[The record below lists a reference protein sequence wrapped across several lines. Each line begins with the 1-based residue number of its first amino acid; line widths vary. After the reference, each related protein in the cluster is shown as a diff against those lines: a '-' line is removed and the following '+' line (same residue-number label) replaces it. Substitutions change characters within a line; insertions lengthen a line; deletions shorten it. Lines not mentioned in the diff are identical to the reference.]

1 MLGLAAEGKN
11 RCGARPGQAIERVT
25 PGCSSRVPT
34 SGQGRSNRTVCFF
47 TVHLWCISRAYELL
61 NPRASSD
68 FHKLPPRWAT
78 LTKSALGAA
87 VAMGT
92 LTAGQAHAFVVTVDS
107 VQYDVTTFAGSYNS
121 NIDKFALPANG
132 GGWHALVE

>member
-1 MLGLAAEGKN
+1 MSCLT
-11 RCGARPGQAIERVT
+11 PVPQAISTNYR
-25 PGCSSRVPT
+25 
-34 SGQGRSNRTVCFF
+34 
-47 TVHLWCISRAYELL
+47 
-61 NPRASSD
+61 
-68 FHKLPPRWAT
+68 PRWAT

-132 GGWHALVE
+132 GGHALVE